1 VIRLVAVV
9 VHGVPKE
16 SEMLHLPRTI
26 TTPLTLTVATGT
38 GEAELSGELRYD
50 PSDPFAV
57 SLAIGVECGEPV
69 VWTFARDLLS
79 AGVSAPAGE
88 GDITIEPDVTSYGED
103 RALRVT
109 LATDCLATMLISTDR
124 VVEFLVES
132 FALVPTGAELD
143 RVDWDAEISALLG

>member
-1 VIRLVAVV
+1 
-9 VHGVPKE
+9 
-16 SEMLHLPRTI
+16 MLHLPRTI
-26 TTPLTLTVATGT
+26 TTPLTLTVTTGT

-79 AGVSAPAGE
+79 AGVSAPSGE
-88 GDITIEPDVTSYGED
+88 GDITIEPDVSQGFTHEE
-103 RALRVT
+103 RALRIT
-109 LATDCLATMLISTDR
+109 LATDCLATMLVSTDR
-124 VVEFLVES
+124 VVEFLVET

-143 RVDWDAEISALLG
+143 RVDWDAEIAALLG

>member
-1 VIRLVAVV
+1 
-9 VHGVPKE
+9 
-16 SEMLHLPRTI
+16 MLHLPRTI
-26 TTPLTLTVATGT
+26 TTPLTLTVTTGT

-79 AGVSAPAGE
+79 SGVTAPTGE
-88 GDITIEPDVTSYGED
+88 GDITIEPDVSHGFGHEE

-109 LATDCLATMLISTDR
+109 LATDCLATMLVSTDR
-124 VVEFLVES
+124 VVEFLVET

-143 RVDWDAEISALLG
+143 RVDWDAEIAALLG